1 MKTRVNLKPGQ
12 KGTKRLVQQYGDTLI
27 CVRYR
32 YDAKAHKQHKTV
44 EIIVSESVQT
54 PPPAK
59 YPDGALVPLKIGIN
73 EMSLQNQ
80 VRAVGGRW
88 NKQRQVWLV
97 PYGCV
102 AGTKLEK
109 LIVVET
115 LVDTKKDNSLQIQK
129 PDGSVKCAVVYSGIN
144 LLGLQIYKLAYTSI
158 NLLIHI

>member
-12 KGTKRLVQQYGDTLI
+12 KGTKRLVEQYGDALI

-32 YDAKAHKQHKTV
+32 YDAKTHKQYKTA
-44 EIIVSESVQT
+44 EIIVSESEWT

-73 EMSLQNQ
+73 ETVLQNQ
-80 VRAVGGRW
+80 LRAVGGRW
-88 NKQRQVWLV
+88 DKGQRVWFV
-97 PYGCV
+97 PYGCI

-115 LVDTKKDNSLQIQK
+115 TKGDKKKESL
-129 PDGSVKCAVVYSGIN
+129 
-144 LLGLQIYKLAYTSI
+144 
-158 NLLIHI
+158 

>member
-12 KGTKRLVQQYGDTLI
+12 KGTKRLVEQYGDALI

-32 YDAKAHKQHKTV
+32 YDAKTHKQYKTV
-44 EIIVSESVQT
+44 EIVVSESKWT

-59 YPDGALVPLKIGIN
+59 YPDGALVPLKIGIK
-73 EMSLQNQ
+73 ETALQEQ

-88 NKQRQVWLV
+88 NKEQQVWLV
-97 PYGCV
+97 PYGCI

-115 LVDTKKDNSLQIQK
+115 TVDVKKTESL
-129 PDGSVKCAVVYSGIN
+129 
-144 LLGLQIYKLAYTSI
+144 
-158 NLLIHI
+158 